1 MDELRR
7 TSRSATI
14 TSGNGWLGDMTAKR
28 RLGDEEGY
36 LRLREAIVRGELVP
50 NQRLVEADMSS
61 AFDMPRAAVRTALLR
76 LEHEGLI
83 EREPHR
89 GARVRLVS
97 GQEAVEILQARAAM
111 EGLAA
116 SQAALHITR
125 AGADELRGVLEQQ
138 RAALAAQDL
147 LGASDVNAQL
157 HAKIVE
163 LSGHATAQR
172 LIRALNSQMVRFQF
186 RTILIPGR
194 PSQSLEEHSAIV
206 EAVAAGD
213 SEKAERAMHRHLNNV
228 AQALQRS
235 PAGRA
240 VSGVPADRSALGGG
254 LGAPEL
260 AGGEPGAL
268 GQSR

>member
-1 MDELRR
+1 LGQILADMSTTAR
-7 TSRSATI
+7 SR
-14 TSGNGWLGDMTAKR
+14 D
-28 RLGDEEGY
+28 DDGY
-36 LRLREAIVRGELVP
+36 LRLRGAILRGDLVP

-61 AFDMPRAAVRTALLR
+61 AFELPRAAVRTALVR

-97 GQEAVEILQARAAM
+97 EAEAVEILEARAAL

-116 SQAALHITR
+116 NQAALNITR
-125 AGADELRGVLEQQ
+125 SGADELRAVLDRQ
-138 RAALAAQDL
+138 RAALAEQDL

-172 LIRALNSQMVRFQF
+172 LISALNSQMVRFQF

-194 PSQSLEEHSAIV
+194 PAQSHQEHLAIV
-206 EAVAAGD
+206 EAVTAGD
-213 SEKAERAMHRHLNNV
+213 AKKAERAMHRHLTRV
-228 AQALQRS
+228 AEALE
-235 PAGRA
+235 
-240 VSGVPADRSALGGG
+240 RSA
-254 LGAPEL
+254 
-260 AGGEPGAL
+260 
-268 GQSR
+268 

>member
-1 MDELRR
+1 MSTKSRLR
-7 TSRSATI
+7 
-14 TSGNGWLGDMTAKR
+14 D
-28 RLGDEEGY
+28 DDGY
-36 LRLREAIVRGELVP
+36 LRLRGAILRGELVP

-61 AFDMPRAAVRTALLR
+61 EFELPRAAVRTALVR

-89 GARVRLVS
+89 GARVRLVTE
-97 GQEAVEILQARAAM
+97 QEAVEILEARAAL

-116 SQAALHITR
+116 SQAAKSITR
-125 AGADELRGVLEQQ
+125 ARAAELRAVLERQ
-138 RAALAAQDL
+138 RAALANEDL

-172 LIRALNSQMVRFQF
+172 LISALNSQMVRFQF

-194 PSQSLEEHSAIV
+194 PAQSLQEHDAIV

-213 SEKAERAMHRHLNNV
+213 AKKAERAMHRHLTNV
-228 AQALQRS
+228 AQALE
-235 PAGRA
+235 
-240 VSGVPADRSALGGG
+240 RSA
-254 LGAPEL
+254 
-260 AGGEPGAL
+260 
-268 GQSR
+268 

>member
-1 MDELRR
+1 MTTRR
-7 TSRSATI
+7 RST
-14 TSGNGWLGDMTAKR
+14 
-28 RLGDEEGY
+28 DEEGY

-61 AFDMPRAAVRTALLR
+61 AFEMPRAAVRTALLR

-83 EREPHR
+83 VREPHR

-97 GQEAVEILQARAAM
+97 EHEAVEILQARAAL

-116 SQAALHITR
+116 SQAALNITSD
-125 AGADELRGVLEQQ
+125 GAAALREVLERQH
-138 RAALAAQDL
+138 AALEREDL

-163 LSGHATAQR
+163 LSEHATAQR

-194 PSQSLEEHSAIV
+194 PQQSLGEHRAIV
-206 EAVAAGD
+206 DAVVAGD
-213 SEKAERAMHRHLNNV
+213 ADRADRAMHAHLTHV
-228 AQALQRS
+228 AQALEQ
-235 PAGRA
+235 AQA
-240 VSGVPADRSALGGG
+240 TAAT
-254 LGAPEL
+254 A
-260 AGGEPGAL
+260 ATA
-268 GQSR
+268 

>member
-1 MDELRR
+1 MSTR
-7 TSRSATI
+7 
-14 TSGNGWLGDMTAKR
+14 R
-28 RLGDEEGY
+28 RLADEDGY
-36 LRLREAIVRGELVP
+36 TRLREAIVRGELVP

-61 AFDMPRAAVRTALLR
+61 AYKMPRAAVRTALLR

-97 GQEAVEILQARAAM
+97 EQEAVEILQARAAL

-116 SQAALHITR
+116 RHAALKITP
-125 AGADELRGVLEQQ
+125 AGADELRGVLERQ
-138 RAALAAQDL
+138 RAALAEQDL

-172 LIRALNSQMVRFQF
+172 LISALNSQMVRFQF

-194 PSQSLEEHSAIV
+194 PSQSLEEHLAIV

-213 SEKAERAMHRHLNNV
+213 GDKAERAMHRHLNSV
-228 AQALQRS
+228 AHALERS
-235 PAGRA
+235 QGH
-240 VSGVPADRSALGGG
+240 
-254 LGAPEL
+254 
-260 AGGEPGAL
+260 
-268 GQSR
+268 

>member
-1 MDELRR
+1 MSTKSRLR
-7 TSRSATI
+7 
-14 TSGNGWLGDMTAKR
+14 D
-28 RLGDEEGY
+28 DDGY
-36 LRLREAIVRGELVP
+36 LRLRGAILRGDLVP

-61 AFDMPRAAVRTALLR
+61 AFELPRAAVRTALVR

-89 GARVRLVS
+89 GARVRLVTE
-97 GQEAVEILQARAAM
+97 QEAVEILEARAAL

-116 SQAALHITR
+116 SQAAKNITR
-125 AGADELRGVLEQQ
+125 GRAAELRDVLQRQ
-138 RAALAAQDL
+138 RAALAKENL

-172 LIRALNSQMVRFQF
+172 LISALNSQMVRFQF

-194 PSQSLEEHSAIV
+194 PAQSLQEHQAIV

-213 SEKAERAMHRHLNNV
+213 PAKAERAMHRHLTNV
-228 AQALQRS
+228 AQALE
-235 PAGRA
+235 
-240 VSGVPADRSALGGG
+240 RSA
-254 LGAPEL
+254 
-260 AGGEPGAL
+260 
-268 GQSR
+268 

>member
-1 MDELRR
+1 MSRR
-7 TSRSATI
+7 PRSR
-14 TSGNGWLGDMTAKR
+14 D
-28 RLGDEEGY
+28 DDGY
-36 LRLREAIVRGELVP
+36 LRLREAILRGELVP

-61 AFDMPRAAVRTALLR
+61 AFNLPRAAVRTALLR

-83 EREPHR
+83 VREPHR

-97 GQEAVEILQARAAM
+97 EQEAVEILQARAAL

-116 SQAALHITR
+116 SQAAAKITP
-125 AGADELRGVLEQQ
+125 AGAEELRGVLERQ
-138 RAALAAQDL
+138 RGALEGQDL

-194 PSQSLEEHSAIV
+194 PAQSLEEHLAIV
-206 EAVAAGD
+206 EAVVAGD

-228 AQALQRS
+228 ARALEEVGRS
-235 PAGRA
+235 RDARA
-240 VSGVPADRSALGGG
+240 A
-254 LGAPEL
+254 
-260 AGGEPGAL
+260 GAL
-268 GQSR
+268 S

>member
-1 MDELRR
+1 
-7 TSRSATI
+7 
-14 TSGNGWLGDMTAKR
+14 LGD
-28 RLGDEEGY
+28 DDGY
-36 LRLREAIVRGELVP
+36 LRLRGAILRGDLVP

-61 AFDMPRAAVRTALLR
+61 AFELPRAAVRTALVR

-89 GARVRLVS
+89 GARVRLVTE
-97 GQEAVEILQARAAM
+97 QEAVEILEARAVL

-116 SQAALHITR
+116 SQAAKNITR
-125 AGADELRGVLEQQ
+125 ARAAELRDVLARQ
-138 RAALAAQDL
+138 RAALAKEDL

-172 LIRALNSQMVRFQF
+172 LISALNSQMVRFQF

-194 PSQSLEEHSAIV
+194 PAQSLQEHQAIV

-213 SEKAERAMHRHLNNV
+213 PAKAERAMHRHLTSV
-228 AQALQRS
+228 AQALE
-235 PAGRA
+235 
-240 VSGVPADRSALGGG
+240 RSA
-254 LGAPEL
+254 
-260 AGGEPGAL
+260 
-268 GQSR
+268 

>member
-1 MDELRR
+1 MSRR
-7 TSRSATI
+7 
-14 TSGNGWLGDMTAKR
+14 R
-28 RLGDEEGY
+28 RLRDDDGY
-36 LRLREAIVRGELVP
+36 LRLREAILRGELVP

-61 AFDMPRAAVRTALLR
+61 AFKLPRAAVRTALLR

-83 EREPHR
+83 VREPHR

-97 GQEAVEILQARAAM
+97 EQEAVEILQARAAL

-116 SQAALHITR
+116 SQAAAKITP
-125 AGADELRGVLEQQ
+125 AGADELRSVLERQ
-138 RAALAAQDL
+138 RVALEEQDL

-194 PSQSLEEHSAIV
+194 PAQSLEEHLAIV
-206 EAVAAGD
+206 EAVVAGD

-228 AQALQRS
+228 AHALERTRGH
-235 PAGRA
+235 ATRERRA
-240 VSGVPADRSALGGG
+240 S
-254 LGAPEL
+254 
-260 AGGEPGAL
+260 
-268 GQSR
+268 

>member
-1 MDELRR
+1 VS
-7 TSRSATI
+7 T
-14 TSGNGWLGDMTAKR
+14 KR
-28 RLGDEEGY
+28 RLHEEEGY

-61 AFDMPRAAVRTALLR
+61 TFKMPRAAVRTALLR

-97 GQEAVEILQARAAM
+97 EKEAVEILQARAAV

-116 SQAALHITR
+116 SQAALKITP
-125 AGADELRGVLEQQ
+125 AGADELRGVLERQ
-138 RAALAAQDL
+138 RAALADQDL

-194 PSQSLEEHSAIV
+194 PSQSLEEHLAIV

-213 SEKAERAMHRHLNNV
+213 AERADRAMHRHLNNV
-228 AQALQRS
+228 AQALE
-235 PAGRA
+235 
-240 VSGVPADRSALGGG
+240 RSAS
-254 LGAPEL
+254 EL
-260 AGGEPGAL
+260 RA
-268 GQSR
+268 S